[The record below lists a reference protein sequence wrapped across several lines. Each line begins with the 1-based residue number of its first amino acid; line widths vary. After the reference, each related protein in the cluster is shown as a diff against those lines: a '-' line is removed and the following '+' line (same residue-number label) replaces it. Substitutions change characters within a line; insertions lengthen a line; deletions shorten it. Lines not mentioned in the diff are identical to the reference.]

1 MDPNLNEKIRE
12 SREKMGRDLKE
23 STIKTYVKNIKN
35 LSRFLSDKE
44 PAEEQGGVEWLKDVD
59 EVKQKIE
66 DLKYNDTT
74 KRNYYNSIIIY
85 LQSISEDGDNT
96 DMISKYTKIRD
107 EINKIYEESN
117 ASSVWSDKQ
126 LKNLITAEEFYKM
139 IADIGRELKAKQLK
153 NKKKSKGKIT
163 EEDRALLQIYTILN
177 IHREIPLRNDLAG
190 MVYIKQKEFDNMD
203 EEDKKVGN
211 FLVEGKGIMFM
222 SLNDYKTSRKYGSL
236 KIMLSQELRRIVRFH
251 LHFAVNEYLL
261 IRADEKPMSKNL
273 LTQVILREFKKR
285 TGKNISTTM
294 LRKLYLTEKYGTFK
308 EELEKDNT
316 NMAHSMNEALSVYV
330 KEPIEQALEK
340 AKGKNNSE
348 E

>member
-23 STIKTYVKNIKN
+23 STVKIYVKNIKN
-35 LSRFLSDKE
+35 ISRLLSEDD
-44 PAEEQGGVEWLKDVD
+44 EEQGGVEWLKDV
-59 EVKQKIE
+59 EAVKQKIE
-66 DLKYNDTT
+66 DLNYNDTT
-74 KRNYYNSIIIY
+74 KRNYYNAIIIY
-85 LQSISEDGDNT
+85 LQSISEDGENT

-126 LKNLITAEEFYKM
+126 LKNLITAEEFYGM
-139 IADIGRELKAKQLK
+139 IADIGRELRARQLK

-163 EEDRALLQIYTILN
+163 ESDRSLLQIYTILN

-190 MVYIKQKEFDNMD
+190 MVVIQQKDFEQMD

-236 KIMLSQELRRIVRFH
+236 KIMLNQNLRRIVRFH
-251 LHFAVNEYLL
+251 LHFSINEHLL
-261 IRADEKPMSKNL
+261 VRADGKPMSKNL
-273 LTQVILREFKKR
+273 LSQVILREFKKR

-294 LRKLYLTEKYGTFK
+294 LRKVYLTEKYGTFK
-308 EELEKDNT
+308 EELEKDNN
-316 NMAHSMNEALSVYV
+316 NMAHSMGEALSVYV
-330 KEPIEQALEK
+330 KEPIKKALENQVK
-340 AKGKNNSE
+340 EKNNLVT
-348 E
+348 

>member
-23 STIKTYVKNIKN
+23 STVKIYVKNIKN
-35 LSRFLSDKE
+35 ISRLLSEDD
-44 PAEEQGGVEWLKDVD
+44 EEQGGIEWLKDV
-59 EVKQKIE
+59 EAVKQKIE
-66 DLKYNDTT
+66 DLNYNDTT
-74 KRNYYNSIIIY
+74 KRNYYNAIIIY

-96 DMISKYTKIRD
+96 DMINKYTKIRD

-126 LKNLITAEEFYKM
+126 LKNLITAEEFYGM
-139 IADIGRELKAKQLK
+139 IADIGRELRARQLK
-153 NKKKSKGKIT
+153 KKKKLT
-163 EEDRALLQIYTILN
+163 ESDRSLLQIYTILN

-190 MVYIKQKEFDNMD
+190 MVVIQQKDFEQMD

-211 FLVEGKGIMFM
+211 FLVTGKGIMFM

-236 KIMLSQELRRIVRFH
+236 KIMLNQNLRRIVRFH
-251 LHFAVNEYLL
+251 LHFAMNENLL
-261 IRADEKPMSKNL
+261 VRADGKPMSKNL
-273 LTQVILREFKKR
+273 LSQVILREFKKR

-294 LRKLYLTEKYGTFK
+294 LRKIYLTEKYGTFK
-308 EELEKDNT
+308 EELEKDNN
-316 NMAHSMNEALSVYV
+316 NMAHSMEEALSVYV
-330 KEPIEQALEK
+330 KEPIKQALEK
-340 AKGKNNSE
+340 AKEKNNSE